1 MRLQEMCERGM
12 APGVEHFN
20 SAILACEN
28 SDKFTPAAMF
38 LFESMLTQA
47 VILTYIYIC
56 ICIAQ
61 GPPFYVN
68 INI

>member
-47 VILTYIYIC
+47 VILTYIYI
-56 ICIAQ
+56 
-61 GPPFYVN
+61 YVYA
-68 INI
+68 